1 MKIHRILTHVCLHYY
16 FCYAKTSSP
25 AVQKRH
31 SKVYGN
37 PNAPSLY
44 SILLVYV
51 YVIYMLIK
59 AKKRYFFQKF
69 QILQNSFFIARA
81 TSGTS
86 ASLLIN
92 IIIIKGIISVY
103 ATKMRIEGI
112 LKNISLSKSLI
123 IGNDF
128 ISFKYWNNLKVVFN
142 LKGIVSAISSDP
154 PLYAKRY
161 QCPIH
166 NGLIK

>member
-1 MKIHRILTHVCLHYY
+1 M
-16 FCYAKTSSP
+16 
-25 AVQKRH
+25 
-31 SKVYGN
+31 YGN

-59 AKKRYFFQKF
+59 AKKRYFFQKL

-92 IIIIKGIISVY
+92 IIIIIKGIISVY